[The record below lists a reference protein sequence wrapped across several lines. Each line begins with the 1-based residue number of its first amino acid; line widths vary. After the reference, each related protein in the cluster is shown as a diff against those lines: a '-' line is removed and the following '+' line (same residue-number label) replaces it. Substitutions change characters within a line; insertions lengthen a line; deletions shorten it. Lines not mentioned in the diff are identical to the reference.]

1 MNVHII
7 LALATIAWCA
17 LHSAMISVS
26 VTRTLQ
32 KHVGSSYRY
41 YRLFFNFVAV
51 VSLIPIIVYQHSL
64 KDEPLFEWQGY
75 FRVLQILFISL
86 GIIFFLLG
94 AKKYDAQRFF
104 GFAQLKDSESRQSMA
119 ATPDLDT
126 SGIHRLVRHPWYTA
140 LLLLL
145 WSRPLDI
152 ATLVINSVFSL
163 YLIIGSLLEER
174 KLVMEFGESYI
185 RYQKDVSMLLPF
197 KWLRSKITR
206 R

>member
-1 MNVHII
+1 MNVYII

-32 KHVGSSYRY
+32 KRVGSSYRY
-41 YRLFFNFVAV
+41 YRLLFNFVAI

-64 KDEPLFEWQGY
+64 KGEPLFDWQGY
-75 FRVLQILFISL
+75 FRVLQILFIVL

-94 AKKYDAQRFF
+94 AKKYDARRFF
-104 GFAQLKDSESRQSMA
+104 GFAQIKDSDSRQSMA
-119 ATPDLDT
+119 ATSDLDT
-126 SGIHRLVRHPWYTA
+126 SGIHSLVRHPWYTA

-163 YLIIGSLLEER
+163 YLIIGSILEER

>member
-1 MNVHII
+1 MNVYII
-7 LALATIAWCA
+7 LGLATIAWCA

-32 KHVGSSYRY
+32 KHVGSSYCY

-64 KDEPLFEWQGY
+64 KGEPLFDWQGY
-75 FRVLQILFISL
+75 YRVLQILFITL

-94 AKKYDAQRFF
+94 AKKYDARRFF
-104 GFAQLKDSESRQSMA
+104 GFAQLKDSDSRQSMA

-174 KLVMEFGESYI
+174 KLVMEFGERYTQ
-185 RYQKDVSMLLPF
+185 YQKDVSMLIPF